1 MKKLIVTT
9 IGIALLFACKSKKE
23 SPTPIST
30 EDLAIENYAAIAYA
44 NYKDAYEEA
53 IKLQNGI
60 KDFCSNPTEDKFKNL
75 KVLYVNARIPYEQT
89 EPFRTANGPIDTGTD
104 AVEGRLNGWPLAEN
118 FVDYIEKDSTTGII
132 NDKTNYPTITSEVL
146 IENHEKGGES
156 NLTLGYH
163 VIEFLLWGQDLN
175 VDPNTAG
182 QRKFTD
188 YTTLKNADRRKEYLI
203 AATDILIADLKYV
216 MDAWAPESSFRKSFV
231 ASDSSFQY
239 MVRGI
244 AWFTAGELPTE
255 RMYKAVENKDQE
267 EEHSC
272 FSDLTDQD
280 IKLSMKGVNNLIYGK
295 YVTSSGDS
303 IIGKGIIDVLNEKNT
318 SGATLVKT
326 KLNTALVNSNA
337 IPAPFDQAIIN
348 TPETIV
354 VAKNSIFNFS
364 NSLQEAAYN
373 AGYKLV
379 IPE

>member
-1 MKKLIVTT
+1 
-9 IGIALLFACKSKKE
+9 
-23 SPTPIST
+23 
-30 EDLAIENYAAIAYA
+30 
-44 NYKDAYEEA
+44 
-53 IKLQNGI
+53 
-60 KDFCSNPTEDKFKNL
+60 
-75 KVLYVNARIPYEQT
+75 
-89 EPFRTANGPIDTGTD
+89 
-104 AVEGRLNGWPLAEN
+104 
-118 FVDYIEKDSTTGII
+118 
-132 NDKTNYPTITSEVL
+132 
-146 IENHEKGGES
+146 
-156 NLTLGYH
+156 
-163 VIEFLLWGQDLN
+163 
-175 VDPNTAG
+175 
-182 QRKFTD
+182 
-188 YTTLKNADRRKEYLI
+188 
-203 AATDILIADLKYV
+203 